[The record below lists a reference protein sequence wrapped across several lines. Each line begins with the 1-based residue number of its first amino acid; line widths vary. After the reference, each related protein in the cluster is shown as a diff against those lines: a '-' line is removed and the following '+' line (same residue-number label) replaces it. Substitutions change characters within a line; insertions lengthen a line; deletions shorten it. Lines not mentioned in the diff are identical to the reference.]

1 MEKRKIK
8 AKEVAQDIHAGMGD
22 SPLME
27 KYGLS
32 TKQLETVLRKL
43 LEADL
48 ITHMQLYERT
58 TLSDTQIT
66 KAFVDTQ
73 AAIKELDRAG
83 PDANCSL
90 NPKNWSH

>member
-8 AKEVAQDIHAGMGD
+8 AKQVARDVCAGTGD
-22 SPLME
+22 TLLME

-32 TKQLETVLRKL
+32 AKELELVLRKL

-48 ITHMQLYERT
+48 IDHMQLYERT

-66 KAFVDTQ
+66 KAFVDSQ
-73 AAIKELDRAG
+73 QGNRGL
-83 PDANCSL
+83 S
-90 NPKNWSH
+90 